1 MSHRGCLLTSDNE
14 CFIIF
19 VTELSS
25 LEQVAQLPSVIT
37 QVVVSSF
44 LSEMSWT
51 ICSIQF
57 RFLHGWPFLSD
68 FNGIDSLVVAKMQNI
83 YINIYPMCTCKNQ
96 GQCCNR
102 NFDFLQSPSTH
113 ENEQI
118 NISLVWKNLIPYNPI
133 TAWHKLFIFIHERN
147 YALQLVCILAAAEA
161 YVSHSVWVGWFRDYS
176 YYVG

>member
-14 CFIIF
+14 CFRIF

-57 RFLHGWPFLSD
+57 RFLHGWFLSD
-68 FNGIDSLVVAKMQNI
+68 FNSRFISGSKNAKYLYKHLSYVYMQKSRTMLQQEFWFPTITKHTWKWTNKYQSCLKNSYTLQPNNSMTQAIHFLSWKKLCFTISVHIGCSRGI
-83 YINIYPMCTCKNQ
+83 C
-96 GQCCNR
+96 
-102 NFDFLQSPSTH
+102 
-113 ENEQI
+113 
-118 NISLVWKNLIPYNPI
+118 
-133 TAWHKLFIFIHERN
+133 
-147 YALQLVCILAAAEA
+147 
-161 YVSHSVWVGWFRDYS
+161 
-176 YYVG
+176 